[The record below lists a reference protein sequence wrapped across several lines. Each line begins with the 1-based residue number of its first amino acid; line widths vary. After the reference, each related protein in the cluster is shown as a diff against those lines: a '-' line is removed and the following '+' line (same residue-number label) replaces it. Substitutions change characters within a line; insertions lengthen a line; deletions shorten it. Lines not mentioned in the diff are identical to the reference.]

1 MLTIVAWRPVVGAPA
16 LTADPFLI
24 GAAFFVG
31 GLTIAVWNVITVSL
45 RQRITPDRL
54 LGRLNS
60 GYRLVAWGTMPL
72 GAAAGGLLERVLGL
86 RAVFAVMAVLTLLL
100 VGAMF
105 VITDERM
112 AAAER
117 DAERAE
123 AEGVPGGLSTTP
135 GVSL

>member
-1 MLTIVAWRPVVGAPA
+1 MPA
-16 LTADPFLI
+16 VTADAFVI
-24 GAAFFVG
+24 GAVYFAG

-60 GYRLVAWGTMPL
+60 AYRLVAWGTIPL
-72 GAAAGGLLERVLGL
+72 GAAAGGLLSEWIGL
-86 RAVFAVMAVLTLLL
+86 RAMFAVMAVLTLLL
-100 VGAMF
+100 VGARF
-105 VITDERM
+105 VITEKRL
-112 AAAER
+112 AEAER